1 MKKWLK
7 RTFYTIIILFLSLI
21 VGFKILDHLYPLP
34 EVKIDVSPVALDRNG
49 EILRHFSSEEGIFRH
64 WVTLDEVS
72 PLYIDALLAYED
84 RFFYSH
90 FGINPLATLRATF
103 QWITHGKII
112 SGSSTLTM
120 QVARLLDP
128 HERSISGKFK
138 QMFRALQLEAR
149 YSKDEIL
156 TFYLNLAPMGGAI
169 EGVETASWRY
179 FSKHARDLNHS
190 ESALLVALPQRP
202 SLYRPDLYPENAR
215 MARNK
220 VLDRMAER
228 QLIKPQQAEQ
238 IKKDPLDYRPQP
250 TLFLAPLLSEQLRNQ
265 YPDAHRLETTIDKS
279 LQMQIERYIARESKR
294 WQPALSTAV
303 IVIHNPTHEVY
314 SYVGSADLFNQER
327 FGYIDMAMAIRS
339 PGSTLKPFVYGMAL
353 DYGIVH
359 EASLLTDIER
369 NFNGYI
375 PKNFDNQERG
385 AVPLYRALQQSLN
398 IPVVQVTHHLTPELF
413 IKTLRDSG
421 IDILI
426 DYPNLSVVLGGVGIN
441 LIEQARLFS
450 SLGTEGKLYPL
461 HFLKDHPSSSTTGS
475 IMSPEASYLISRI
488 LSDVRPKN
496 RYTKRRIAW
505 KTGTSYGY
513 RDAWALGVSPDW
525 TIGVWIGRPDS
536 VPNVG
541 TLASQYALPMLFDL
555 YNYLPNDTRDFPKP
569 STITRETIC
578 WPSGISKKQAD
589 LCDEEFTIDTVR
601 GMVPPTLYDAP
612 GEIRHNGWPAA
623 LKYHPNTIQ
632 DAKIITFADESII
645 FKTHRTL
652 TLEAR
657 GKAPFLWYLNGE
669 LLPSNQLDIGAMPE
683 GNNVLTVVDAN
694 QKRDRVRLEVREY

>member
-1 MKKWLK
+1 
-7 RTFYTIIILFLSLI
+7 
-21 VGFKILDHLYPLP
+21 
-34 EVKIDVSPVALDRNG
+34 
-49 EILRHFSSEEGIFRH
+49 
-64 WVTLDEVS
+64 
-72 PLYIDALLAYED
+72 
-84 RFFYSH
+84 
-90 FGINPLATLRATF
+90 
-103 QWITHGKII
+103 
-112 SGSSTLTM
+112 
-120 QVARLLDP
+120 
-128 HERSISGKFK
+128 
-138 QMFRALQLEAR
+138 
-149 YSKDEIL
+149 
-156 TFYLNLAPMGGAI
+156 
-169 EGVETASWRY
+169 
-179 FSKHARDLNHS
+179 
-190 ESALLVALPQRP
+190 
-202 SLYRPDLYPENAR
+202 
-215 MARNK
+215 
-220 VLDRMAER
+220 
-228 QLIKPQQAEQ
+228 
-238 IKKDPLDYRPQP
+238 
-250 TLFLAPLLSEQLRNQ
+250 
-265 YPDAHRLETTIDKS
+265 LETTIDKS

-303 IVIHNPTHEVY
+303 VVIHNPTHEVY

-450 SLGTEGKLYPL
+450 SLGTEGKPYPL
-461 HFLKDHPSSSTTGS
+461 HFLKDHLPSNATGS

-578 WPSGISKKQAD
+578 WPSGISKKQATE
-589 LCDEEFTIDTVR
+589 CDEEFTIDTVR
-601 GMVPPTLYDAP
+601 GMIPPTLYDAP
-612 GEIRHNGWPAA
+612 G
-623 LKYHPNTIQ
+623 
-632 DAKIITFADESII
+632 
-645 FKTHRTL
+645 
-652 TLEAR
+652 
-657 GKAPFLWYLNGE
+657 
-669 LLPSNQLDIGAMPE
+669 
-683 GNNVLTVVDAN
+683 
-694 QKRDRVRLEVREY
+694 